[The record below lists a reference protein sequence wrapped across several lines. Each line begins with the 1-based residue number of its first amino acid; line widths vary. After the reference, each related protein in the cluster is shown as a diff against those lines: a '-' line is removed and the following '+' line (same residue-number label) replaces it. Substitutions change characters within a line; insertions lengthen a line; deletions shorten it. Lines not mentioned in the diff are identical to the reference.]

1 MEAKNK
7 RIIIL
12 NGFLINGFAHFNRLL
27 AYAKAF
33 SQEGYSTEIVSYR
46 NINLDGYIETHGVKV
61 YGLASTRIKNKYL
74 RYICSFIC
82 LTYFVLFKISRK
94 TNVLLYSDGEYL
106 PLLYFLRRG
115 NIFHEITEN
124 PEVVGLHRIGLRR
137 YYRTCSKIRG
147 MFVISQPLRKLLIDN
162 GCKPDR
168 IHVINMIVDA
178 SRFDDVKTNN
188 SYGKY
193 IGYCGIIRS
202 DEKDG
207 ISFML
212 DLFNDYHHI
221 YPDRKLLIA
230 GPIYSETQKEIYIN
244 YLQEKSIEESV
255 IFLGSLTP
263 MEMPSFLMS
272 AEMLLM
278 TRRATV
284 QTQYGF
290 STKLGEFLCSSRPV
304 ITSLVGD
311 TGLFLTDKIDSLLVA
326 PEDKNDFLKRMIW
339 VSEHTQE
346 ANELGMKGKKTAEK
360 CFNNKIESDKILS
373 AFNNIRLI

>member
-1 MEAKNK
+1 MSNLEEKNK

-12 NGFLINGFAHFNRLL
+12 NGFITNGFAHFNRLL

-33 SQEGYSTEIVSYR
+33 SQEGYRTEIVSYR
-46 NINLDGYIETHGVKV
+46 NIDLEGYVETPGVKV
-61 YGLASTRIKNKYL
+61 YGLASTRIRNKYL
-74 RYICSFIC
+74 RYLCSFFC
-82 LTYFVLFKISRK
+82 LAYFVLFKVNRDSNI
-94 TNVLLYSDGEYL
+94 LLYSDGEYL
-106 PLLYFLRRG
+106 PLLNFLRRG

-124 PEVVGLHRIGLRR
+124 PEVVGLHRISLKR
-137 YYRTCSKIRG
+137 YYITCSKIRG

-162 GCKPDR
+162 GCEPNR
-168 IHVINMIVDA
+168 VHVINMIVDA
-178 SRFDDVKTNN
+178 SRFNNVQTNN

-212 DLFNDYHHI
+212 DLFNDYHRI

-230 GPIYSETQKEIYIN
+230 GPIYSEIQKEIYIN
-244 YLQEKSIEESV
+244 YLREKSIEDSV
-255 IFLGSLTP
+255 VFLGGIMPT
-263 MEMPSFLMS
+263 EMPSFLMS

-311 TGLFLTDKIDSLLVA
+311 TGLFLTDKLDSLLA
-326 PEDKNDFLKRMIW
+326 TPEVKKDFLERMIW

-346 ANELGMKGKKTAEK
+346 ANKLGIRGKMTAEK
-360 CFNNKIESDKILS
+360 CFNNIIESDKILS
-373 AFNNIRLI
+373 AFKIG